1 MPKSS
6 VDSVVSDE
14 TTIDPEE
21 IPSVLE
27 VDLGEVNVENLDTS
41 IDESSLQSMDDAGED
56 MSGAEGE
63 DDTEG
68 EDASEDVSAGEGMS
82 GAEGEDDT

>member
-41 IDESSLQSMDDAGED
+41 IDESSLQYYLFQALLQQ
-56 MSGAEGE
+56 
-63 DDTEG
+63 
-68 EDASEDVSAGEGMS
+68 
-82 GAEGEDDT
+82 